1 MTGQHVRSSTDL
13 LGQCSILTGHC
24 PLTSRYFKPCYV
36 NIDLRHQYGIS
47 VLQRRWARRN
57 VCCSQ
62 AKMTFKEQLQKFHTD
77 DVPLHIPG
85 GCFWLVEANV
95 PIRKPMTGTTQISVM
110 IHHQCGIS
118 ALVPQTSFHEET
130 SGGIANAQCLRA
142 LKGLVAKLSHTL
154 FSRMVICPSNLVF
167 E

>member
-1 MTGQHVRSSTDL
+1 MIVSKLNFLWKPKWPDNMSGHPRICSDNARFWPDIVRRPTVISSPVMLTLIYVISMEFLSPSRWRSS
-13 LGQCSILTGHC
+13 
-24 PLTSRYFKPCYV
+24 
-36 NIDLRHQYGIS
+36 LRN

-57 VCCSQ
+57 VCHSQ

-95 PIRKPMTGTTQISVM
+95 PIRKPMTGTTQISLM

-130 SGGIANAQCLRA
+130 SGGIANAGCVW
-142 LKGLVAKLSHTL
+142 GL
-154 FSRMVICPSNLVF
+154 
-167 E
+167 